1 MITIQLREDGAF
13 VELEYNGIKSFRECD
28 VNSLIDLLN
37 DAVRETKT
45 HEVIESPLLPANT
58 IKFDKNVY
66 ENEYA
71 LFMYKEPV
79 IDQIIFESREYNVG
93 YPATIYR
100 FAVANGYISRINVWA
115 IKDKVINPNM
125 PVYHYPFYNVFAD
138 GRVCIGMNH
147 IEIEAPWQLHKVPDI
162 LRRMPSNLGMQTH
175 NESGLEGDSLFR
187 IIENKP
193 FPNEWLKPTNK
204 TLKMILRNEGK

>member
-58 IKFDKNVY
+58 IKFDRSAY
-66 ENEYA
+66 ENEYV
-71 LFMYKEPV
+71 LYMYREPV

-100 FAVANGYISRINVWA
+100 FSVRNDFISRISVWA
-115 IKDKVINPNM
+115 IKDKVIRPDI
-125 PVYHYPFYNVFAD
+125 PVYHYPFYNVFDD
-138 GRVCIGMNH
+138 GKVCIGANR

-162 LRRMPSNLGMQTH
+162 LRRMPSNPGTRLS
-175 NESGLEGDSLFR
+175 NDSGLEGDSLFR
-187 IIENKP
+187 AIENKP
-193 FPNEWLKPTNK
+193 FPVEWLKPTNK
-204 TLKMILRNEGK
+204 TLKMILRNEG